1 MPKKSEFENQID
13 SEVELRYVQTLL
25 VHAELKLKELR
36 ETGLPRA
43 GKDDPECLDEVRRL
57 VKHAE
62 VFTVGA
68 CHKVN
73 DALRAMADPE
83 FVRSA
88 GKVRVRD
95 FEDRLERL
103 LEEFNSISS

>member
-1 MPKKSEFENQID
+1 MPKKPESENQID
-13 SEVELRYVQTLL
+13 SEAELRYVQTLL
-25 VHAELKLKELR
+25 GHAELKLTELR
-36 ETGLPRA
+36 ESGLPRA
-43 GKDDPECLDEVRRL
+43 GKDDPECVGEVRRL

-62 VFTVGA
+62 VFTNGA

-73 DALRAMADPE
+73 EALRVMADPE
-83 FVRSA
+83 YVHSA
-88 GKVRVRD
+88 GKVRVRE